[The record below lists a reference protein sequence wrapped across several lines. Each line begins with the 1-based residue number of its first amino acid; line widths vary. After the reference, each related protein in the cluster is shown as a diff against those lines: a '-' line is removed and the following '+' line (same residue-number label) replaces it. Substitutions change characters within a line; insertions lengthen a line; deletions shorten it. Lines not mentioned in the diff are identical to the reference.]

1 MKPTKVNQ
9 ETNIWNP
16 DSLKEYFSSEI
27 KGLETRMDDKF
38 DSVTQVTE
46 NSRAAMEK
54 RLEGMNEFRDQ
65 LKDQAT
71 KFVTRDEL
79 NIQLKA
85 IGDKVQTLL
94 DSKSEQVGATKQ
106 ISLTW
111 TQLTGGVLVLVA
123 VLTLIFKL
131 LGMY

>member
-1 MKPTKVNQ
+1 MKSTKVNQ